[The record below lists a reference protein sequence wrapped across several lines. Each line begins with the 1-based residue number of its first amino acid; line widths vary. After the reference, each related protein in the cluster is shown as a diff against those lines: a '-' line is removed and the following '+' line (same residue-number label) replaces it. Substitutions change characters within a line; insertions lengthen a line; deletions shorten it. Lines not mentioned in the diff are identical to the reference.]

1 MAYSGERQ
9 TRTDRRRHCQSKR
22 PALASERHG
31 QSLEARTQG
40 PDCQAAG
47 RSKEAG
53 SEEACRRQEEALQG
67 SLIGRDPGLGSS
79 FAARFHDAS
88 AGSSFV
94 GDGRAR
100 RTRPEHLL
108 VVACG
113 YMIDV
118 LFAGWPGQA
127 LLE

>member
-22 PALASERHG
+22 PALASERDD
-31 QSLEARTQG
+31 QSLEVREQG
-40 PDCQAAG
+40 PDCQAAA

-53 SEEACRRQEEALQG
+53 SEEAGRQEEAMQDG
-67 SLIGRDPGLGSS
+67 LIGGDPGLGSS
-79 FAARFHDAS
+79 FAARFHDAP
-88 AGSSFV
+88 AVSSLV

-118 LFAGWPGQA
+118 LFATCRNR
-127 LLE
+127 LDI